1 MQNFLFNI
9 NLLLAQTPREKELT
23 VLYVSLFAFLCLML
37 FIDSRERKRIVDN
50 KLLKKI
56 VIVFLFIAIIAM
68 AVVYFYYTK
77 N

>member
-1 MQNFLFNI
+1 MQSLIFNI
-9 NLLLAQTPREKELT
+9 NLLLAQTPQEKKMT
-23 VLYVSLFAFLCLML
+23 MLYLSLFAFLCLML

-68 AVVYFYYTK
+68 AIFYFYAIK